1 MKVIFMADV
10 KGTAKKGDMKEVAD
24 GYARNFLFKKGLAI
38 EASETA
44 VRELKEK
51 EKAKQRRIEMERS
64 KAEEEAKSLEGKTIK
79 IAARG
84 GSSGKL
90 FGAVTTKEVSDTI
103 REQLGVDID
112 RRKIVMEDIKTFG
125 TYGAELK
132 LYSGISANIFVL
144 VYSEE

>member
-24 GYARNFLFKKGLAI
+24 RYARNFLLKKGLAI

-103 REQLGVDID
+103 REQLEVDID